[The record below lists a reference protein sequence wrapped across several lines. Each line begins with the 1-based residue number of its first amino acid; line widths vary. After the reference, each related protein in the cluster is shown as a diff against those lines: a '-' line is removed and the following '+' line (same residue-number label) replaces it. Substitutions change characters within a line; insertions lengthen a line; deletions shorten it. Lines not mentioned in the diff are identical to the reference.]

1 MEGSRNSMEQEET
14 STLLA
19 AESNPVEWTDEK
31 HYSFLKSMEST
42 FVDQLYKSRKA
53 SAASGQLK
61 VLRDGRWSTID
72 LKRDKSVRDDVSKVP
87 LRNPWIKHYRGSN
100 LQPIRKFQ
108 SSSAKSPLANTQN
121 RTRNFQLWRQDS
133 SIGSTTEATDQNFN
147 EEGNSDTKRT
157 KTTTDVVSSND
168 QVVPSNDIVRV
179 RVDDVIEK

>member
-31 HYSFLKSMEST
+31 HYSFLESMEST

-72 LKRDKSVRDDVSKVP
+72 MKRDKSVQEEVSKVP

-108 SSSAKSPLANTQN
+108 SSSANSPLTNTQN
-121 RTRNFQLWRQDS
+121 RTRNFQLWRQD

-147 EEGNSDTKRT
+147 EEGNSNTKRT
-157 KTTTDVVSSND
+157 KRTTDVVSSND
-168 QVVPSNDIVRV
+168 QVVPSNDTVRV

>member
-1 MEGSRNSMEQEET
+1 AT
-14 STLLA
+14 
-19 AESNPVEWTDEK
+19 ESNPVEWTDEK

-42 FVDQLYKSRKA
+42 FVDQLYKSHKT
-53 SAASGQLK
+53 SAASSQLK

-72 LKRDKSVRDDVSKVP
+72 LKRDKSVQEVSKVP
-87 LRNPWIKHYRGSN
+87 SRNPWIKHYRGSD

-133 SIGSTTEATDQNFN
+133 IGSSTTETTDQNFN
-147 EEGNSDTKRT
+147 EEGNSDVKRT

-168 QVVPSNDIVRV
+168 QVVPSNDTVRVQVRV